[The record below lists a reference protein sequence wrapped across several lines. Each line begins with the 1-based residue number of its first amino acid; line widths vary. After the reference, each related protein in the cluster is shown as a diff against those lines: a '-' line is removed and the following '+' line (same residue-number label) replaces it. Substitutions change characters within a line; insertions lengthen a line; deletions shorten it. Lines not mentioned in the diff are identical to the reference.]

1 MTAPSGITGLFGL
14 VLPRFGGSLVR
25 WALVTVVGV
34 LAAGLLAA
42 CGAPPAPPAGA
53 TSAGSPAHLDV
64 LFIGAHPDDES
75 GILST
80 LGQWTNAGTSVGVV
94 TVTRGEGGGNAVGPE
109 EGPALGLLREGEE
122 RAAVGLAGVTDV
134 FNLDKVDFF
143 YTVSAELTRQVWD
156 ERDTLARVVRII
168 RQTRPNVLLTMDPA
182 PTPGN
187 HGNHQE
193 AARVAVEAY
202 YAAADPNAFP
212 EQLTEEGLRPF
223 APDKILSDDADGT
236 GPSGPACAS
245 AFVPADPAQDVFGV
259 WSGAPAPQGRTWAA
273 VERDAQRLYASQG
286 WAGFPEVPTDPTRL
300 TCDEFTQIDSRVPYP
315 APGTPA
321 ASAPDAITAGTGPGA
336 AQLRIEAPFDVT
348 AGTPFQATVQSAG
361 GYGSGSPGTRVAL
374 TAPAGWTVGPPGTPD
389 VLGRTAFAV
398 TPPAGA
404 APGTRVRLTATSA
417 AGYTARQVEVAPP
430 VQVAQQ
436 PLPQVA
442 EFDAWADRV
451 DVPWLRGA
459 VPPVLTLPSGGAR
472 DVPMTVTNRSA
483 QPRSGTIGVALPPGF
498 TADAAT
504 KPFTDLAPG
513 ASTSVP
519 FTIRNTDPTLPTAN
533 QGGDHAYQ
541 LTVTSTPAGSNP
553 APAGPVAPPGPTGPV
568 RPGPAGPVGP
578 PASTATVSPAL
589 ELVPATVVPPVATAP
604 VIDGVAAPS
613 EYPGPPLDLSRR
625 WEGEDCDSPYDC
637 SATAYLA
644 RSGDVLDVL
653 VQVRD
658 SMRGTALAEAD
669 CKRHWRTDSVE
680 IAIDPSGTSEN
691 TATTMKLAVLP
702 FTAEGP
708 PCAERDADNHQGP
721 AAETAPGVRFASTT
735 TPAGYTIE
743 AAIPLSALPGPVNPA
758 GLGLDLFVYDSDTQD
773 QTGQTRIGWSTWQ
786 GVQGDPYRWGR
797 ATLPG
802 YQPSVPVPT
811 QAPVVPREA
820 LASTASPSSIEQA
833 VRVHVPLSGGPAAP
847 ADDSGW
853 LRAAARN
860 GGSAGNTVDVTLTSS
875 GAGTA
880 TVFLRDAQGTAGSR
894 TVQVTGSGE
903 QVVTVPLSRPLAA
916 GPHAIAAWTGDGG
929 TLASQVGIG

>member
-1 MTAPSGITGLFGL
+1 LVRGALVRVGL
-14 VLPRFGGSLVR
+14 VGL
-25 WALVTVVGV
+25 AGV

-42 CGAPPAPPAGA
+42 CGAPPAPPPGA

-80 LGQWTNAGTSVGVV
+80 LGQWTHAGTSVGVV

-156 ERDTLARVVRII
+156 EQDTLERVVRII
-168 RQTRPNVLLTMDPA
+168 RQTRPNVVLTMDPA

-193 AARVAVEAY
+193 AARIAVEAY
-202 YAAADPNAFP
+202 TDAADPAAFP
-212 EQLTEEGLRPF
+212 EQLSKEGLRPF
-223 APDKILSDDADGT
+223 APSKILSDTADGT
-236 GPSGPACAS
+236 GPSGPACA
-245 AFVPADPAQDVFGV
+245 AGFVPADPAQDVFGV

-273 VERDAQRLYASQG
+273 VQRDAERLYASQG
-286 WAGFPEVPTDPTRL
+286 WAGFPEVPTDPARL
-300 TCDEFTQIDSRVPYP
+300 ACDEFTQIDSRVPYP
-315 APGTPA
+315 APATPA
-321 ASAPDAITAGTGPGA
+321 AAAPDAILAGTGPGA
-336 AQLRIEAPFDVT
+336 PLLRIDAPFDVT
-348 AGTPFQATVQSAG
+348 AGTPFQASVQSAG

-374 TAPAGWTVGPPGTPD
+374 TAPAGWTVGPAGAAD
-389 VLGRTAFAV
+389 ALGRTAFTV
-398 TPPAGA
+398 TPPADA
-404 APGTRVRLTATSA
+404 APGGRVRLVATSA
-417 AGYTARQVEVAPP
+417 AGYTARQVEVAAP
-430 VQVAQQ
+430 VDVAQL

-442 EFDAWADRV
+442 DYDAWAERAG
-451 DVPWLRGA
+451 VPWLRGA

-472 DVPMTVTNRSA
+472 EVPMTVTNHSA
-483 QPRSGTIGVALPPGF
+483 QPRSGTVGVALPPGF
-498 TADAAT
+498 AADAT
-504 KPFTDLAPG
+504 SKPFADLAPG
-513 ASTSVP
+513 ASATVP
-519 FTIRNTDPTLPTAN
+519 FTITNTDATLPTAN
-533 QGGDHAYQ
+533 QGGDHAYRI
-541 LTVTSTPAGSNP
+541 TVTSTPSGSAVATP
-553 APAGPVAPPGPTGPV
+553 APA
-568 RPGPAGPVGP
+568 
-578 PASTATVSPAL
+578 TATVSPAL
-589 ELVPATVVPPVATAP
+589 ELVPATVIPAVATAP

-625 WEGEDCDSPYDC
+625 WEGEPCDSPYDC

-658 SMRGTALAEAD
+658 SVRGTALSEAD

-721 AAETAPGVRFASTT
+721 AAQTAPGVRFASTT
-735 TPAGYTIE
+735 TPAGYTVE
-743 AAIPLSALPGPVNPA
+743 AAIPLSALPGPVSPA
-758 GLGLDLFVYDSDTQD
+758 GIGLDLFVYDSDTQD
-773 QTGQTRIGWSTWQ
+773 QTGKTRIGWSTWQ

-802 YQPSVPVPT
+802 YQPSSPTPT
-811 QAPVVPREA
+811 QPPVVPREA

-833 VRVHVPLSGGPAAP
+833 VRVHVPLSGGPAAEP
-847 ADDSGW
+847 DDSGW

-860 GGSAGNTVDVTLTSS
+860 AGSAGNTVDVTLTST

-880 TVFLRDAQGTAGSR
+880 TVFLRDTGGTAGTR
-894 TVQVTGSGE
+894 TVPVRSAGE
-903 QVVTVPLSRPLAA
+903 QVVTVPLTRPLVG
-916 GPHAIAAWTGDGG
+916 GPHAIAAWTGGGG
-929 TLASQVGIG
+929 TLASQVPIG

>member
-1 MTAPSGITGLFGL
+1 MML
-14 VLPRFGGSLVR
+14 GGSVVR
-25 WALVTVVGV
+25 WALVTVGV
-34 LAAGLLAA
+34 LAAGVLVA
-42 CGAPPAPPAGA
+42 CGAPPAPPPGA
-53 TSAGSPAHLDV
+53 TSAGPPAHLDV

-80 LGQWTNAGTSVGVV
+80 LGQWTHAGTSVGVV

-156 ERDTLARVVRII
+156 ERDTLDRVVRII

-193 AARVAVEAY
+193 AARVAIEAY
-202 YAAADPNAFP
+202 TAAADPEAFP
-212 EQLTEEGLRPF
+212 EQISREGLRPF
-223 APDKILSDDADGT
+223 APAKILSDSADGT

-245 AFVPADPAQDVFGV
+245 AFVRADPAQDVFGV
-259 WSGAPAPQGRTWAA
+259 WSGAPAPEGRTWAA
-273 VERDAQRLYASQG
+273 VQRDAQRRYASQG
-286 WAGFPEVPTDPTRL
+286 WADFSEVPSDPTRL
-300 TCDEFTQIDSRVPYP
+300 GCDEFTQIDSRVPYP

-321 ASAPDAITAGTGPGA
+321 ASAPDAILAATGPGA
-336 AQLRIEAPFDVT
+336 AQLRIEAPFEVT
-348 AGTPFQATVQSAG
+348 AGTPFQATVTSAG
-361 GYGSGSPGTRVAL
+361 GFGSGSPGTRVAL
-374 TAPAGWTVGPPGTPD
+374 SAPAGWVVGPAEAPD
-389 VLGRTAFAV
+389 ALGRTAFTV
-398 TPPAGA
+398 TPAGDA

-417 AGYTARQVEVAPP
+417 AGYTARQVEVAAP
-430 VQVAQQ
+430 VEVAPQA
-436 PLPQVA
+436 LPQVA
-442 EFDAWADRV
+442 DFDAWADRAG
-451 DVPWLRGA
+451 VPWLRGA
-459 VPPVLTLPSGGAR
+459 VPPVLALPSGGAR
-472 DVPMTVTNRSA
+472 EVPMTVTNRSG
-483 QPRSGTIGVALPPGF
+483 QPRSGTVGVALPPGF
-498 TADAAT
+498 AADAAS

-513 ASTSVP
+513 ASATVP
-519 FTIRNTDPTLPTAN
+519 FTISNTDPTLPTSN
-533 QGGDHAYQ
+533 QGGDHSYQ
-541 LTVTSTPAGSNP
+541 LTVTSTPAGAPPGGP
-553 APAGPVAPPGPTGPV
+553 APAGTAAPATT
-568 RPGPAGPVGP
+568 PAA
-578 PASTATVSPAL
+578 PATTPAATATISPAL
-589 ELVPATVVPPVATAP
+589 ELVPATVVLPVATAP

-625 WEGEDCDSPYDC
+625 WEGDDCESAYDC
-637 SATAYLA
+637 SATAFLA

-658 SMRGTALAEAD
+658 SARGTALAAAD

-702 FTAEGP
+702 FTAEEP

-735 TPAGYTIE
+735 TPTGYTVE
-743 AAIPLSALPGPVNPA
+743 ASIPLAALPGPVNPS

-802 YQPSVPVPT
+802 YQPSGASPT
-811 QAPVVPREA
+811 QPPVVPREA
-820 LASTASPSSIEQA
+820 LASAASPSSIEQA
-833 VRVHVPLSGGPAAP
+833 VRVHVPLSGGPAAAP
-847 ADDSGW
+847 DDSGW

-860 GGSAGNTVDVTLTSS
+860 AGSVGNTVDVTLTST

-880 TVFLRDAQGTAGSR
+880 TVFLRDAAGTAGTRAVPVS
-894 TVQVTGSGE
+894 GAGE
-903 QVVTVPLSRPLAA
+903 QVVTVPLTRPLVA
-916 GPHAIAAWTGDGG
+916 GPHAVAAWTGGSG
-929 TLASQVGIG
+929 TLSSQVPIG